1 MIARIAISIATL
13 ALPLPLA
20 AQQPITL
27 TELLARADRTN
38 YSNTMAS
45 AQAEGAES
53 RPLAAMRGILPSLR
67 FEGGYART
75 SDPIGVFGTTLRQ
88 RQIGQ
93 ADFDPRSL
101 NFPDPVNN

>member
-1 MIARIAISIATL
+1 MIARTAISIATL

-67 FEGGYART
+67 FEGG
-75 SDPIGVFGTTLRQ
+75 
-88 RQIGQ
+88 
-93 ADFDPRSL
+93 
-101 NFPDPVNN
+101 